1 MFLAA
6 ELPLGLVAPECTNL
20 AWVSKTV
27 SDRHADLAG
36 LMRAANAGDEAAYR
50 RLLEALASR
59 LRALARARL
68 AKSGADTS
76 ASEDIVQ
83 ETLLAIHLKRHTWD
97 EAQPL
102 EPWVFA
108 IARHKIA
115 DHFRRKGNRHMV
127 DIDEVADALSAVSDI
142 DPGQSIDCAD
152 LMNCLQ
158 DRQRE
163 IVAGVSIEGRS
174 AREVGDRLGMS
185 EGAVRVAL
193 HRALKQLAQ
202 AYRQDETT

>member
-1 MFLAA
+1 MLLAA
-6 ELPLGLVAPECTNL
+6 ELPLRLVAPGCANF
-20 AWVSKTV
+20 AGVSRTLN
-27 SDRHADLAG
+27 DRNADLAG
-36 LMRAANAGDEAAYR
+36 LMRAANAGDDAAYR

-59 LRALARARL
+59 LRTLARSRL

-97 EAQPL
+97 DAQPL

-115 DHFRRKGNRHMV
+115 DHFRRKGSRHMV
-127 DIDEVADALSAVSDI
+127 DIDEVAETLSQAGNA
-142 DPGQSIDCAD
+142 DPGQSIDCSD
-152 LMNCLQ
+152 LMTCLQ
-158 DRQRE
+158 ERQRQ
-163 IVAGVSIEGRS
+163 IVAGISIEGRS
-174 AREVGDRLGMS
+174 AREIGERLGMS

-193 HRALKQLAQ
+193 HRALKQLAL
-202 AYRQDETT
+202 AYRQGEN